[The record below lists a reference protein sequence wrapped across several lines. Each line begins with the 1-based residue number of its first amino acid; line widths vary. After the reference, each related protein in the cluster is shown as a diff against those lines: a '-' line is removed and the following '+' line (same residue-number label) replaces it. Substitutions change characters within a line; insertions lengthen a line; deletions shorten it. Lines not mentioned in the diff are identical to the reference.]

1 MTPSMPPQ
9 PVADMAE
16 DKAPARSRCSLPCS
30 RGNVDTA
37 EVPDLFAAL
46 WQEAPF
52 VRLPDDAPRELCELL
67 QDVEDPRR
75 LYSIHRAARRHG
87 FQLLV
92 DRYIMQLRQG
102 CGSSQCSTAT
112 CFTTRK
118 RLAGK
123 APLRR
128 YSPTSARMLAVYLA
142 SKDNPDESL
151 CPHLR
156 RYKTPSPATNT
167 LIFSS
172 STRKVGSSQ
181 QPACSERRRPPQSPP
196 LSADDAPSVQRLTDA
211 PPQHH
216 HQPSSKHTISEIPV
230 KRDHRS
236 FSAAVFGTVAFKM
249 LEWLTPIG
257 VSTISRGLRHG
268 KPPQQTAR
276 LDGDESC
283 QDPSSSPSAKPL
295 MQALDAAHSEA
306 AHRPCNEDNANA
318 HKHEEDKSIKPGEER
333 IAKQDERPLKHDDE
347 KSLKQQVDKSLRTEA
362 EGPLL
367 ASSQGES
374 QGEEVTPSK
383 ASSMQ
388 IHSAGSL
395 RASPGANTTNRRSSL
410 DSPPP
415 TAGKD
420 DSRLAPK
427 STPRSN
433 LHSDVRPRAARIA
446 PAVLNRSML
455 APPSKPA
462 FFETINYR
470 SPALDQV
477 STDGVPD
484 CKAIEGDADA
494 GASEA
499 SPVTSRTNSPG
510 GKESVTSASE
520 QDLSESYY
528 VLPQT
533 LCRLNVD
540 VIEFI
545 CNTFLQDWTW
555 ETHSLGSLL
564 GQQAFPGP
572 LNMRNKLARQLRP
585 GHAVSKSQ
593 WQAFNHQAL
602 FDVLSNPHALVQ
614 SFTQDGKLFD
624 SLTIWYCMIRLTR
637 VVPSL
642 VFHSLWMAAKSLFVA
657 PSSLKHLRS
666 KTEIPFAE
674 EESALTNFEAG
685 CVMSICFHALV
696 AAAPRVSDSKTIK
709 DMSHLRSQGLILPD
723 DLDFSQEATALCL
736 EYNDVFSN
744 ELALRLAKRLFCAI
758 LTRRCYADMAKSDPR
773 NEGKRVQ
780 RDILRPLLGHINS
793 LKGENIRIL
802 EFGSSERIAHEV
814 RVPILLLDWART
826 ILRQYWNG
834 EAVFTCDGPFYGA
847 LSLMATMHENQSLL
861 MLKEEMFRF
870 DYLSERLNPID
881 MPVDWVQF
889 TSTKQRRH
897 LLDFPF
903 LFNPGILVTYFR
915 SINFAP
921 MCSYY
926 EEASSL
932 RSRMAAI
939 VDPGSLVTNPHHKK
953 VLQDSLKTA
962 SSRYLVLEVRRDFV
976 VQDAWDQLWRRERR
990 ELMRPLKVHLGEDTG
1005 EEGFDSGGVQQEFL
1019 RMAMA
1024 ECLDPK
1030 YGAFTVD
1037 ERTQMTWFVPGSL
1050 VEEWQFQMVG
1060 LLVSLA
1066 VYNGLTL
1073 PVTFPK
1079 ALYCKLLGHG
1089 VTKLVDIG
1097 DGWPE
1102 LTNGLTQL
1110 SEWDEERGG
1119 LIEDVFARTYEF
1131 SVASHGKEVTRQMT
1145 SDERATWPQGL
1156 EGTSTSKSA
1165 ASADEAP
1172 LVTAANRDA
1181 YVHDYVRYLTDVSV
1195 RPQYQAFERGFQT
1208 CLSTKSLSLLT
1219 PSNLQSLVE
1228 GMQEIDVHE
1237 LRKYARYIGWTPSH
1251 RCIRDFWS
1259 VVKRYDHDMKRRLL
1273 EFVTSSDRVPVGGMR
1288 NLQFVV
1294 QRNGEESAGGRLP
1307 TAYTCYGTLLLPEYS
1322 DKEVLRERLGMALQN
1337 AQGFGFA

>member
-1 MTPSMPPQ
+1 
-9 PVADMAE
+9 MAE
-16 DKAPARSRCSLPCS
+16 ENALARSRCSLPCS

-52 VRLPDDAPRELCELL
+52 VRLPDDAPRELCELVE
-67 QDVEDPRR
+67 DVEDPRR

-92 DRYIMQLRQG
+92 DRYIIQLREG
-102 CGSSQCSTAT
+102 CASSQCSTAT
-112 CFTTRK
+112 CFTSRK

-142 SKDNPDESL
+142 SKDNPDQAL

-156 RYKTPSPATNT
+156 RCKTPSPATNT
-167 LIFSS
+167 LIFST
-172 STRKVGSSQ
+172 STRKGSSIQ
-181 QPACSERRRPPQSPP
+181 QAAFSERRRPPQSTDAPP
-196 LSADDAPSVQRLTDA
+196 LPGDEATSVQRLTDA
-211 PPQHH
+211 PAQRHE
-216 HQPSSKHTISEIPV
+216 QSPSKQIISETPT
-230 KRDHRS
+230 KRDDRS

-257 VSTISRGLRHG
+257 VSTISRGLRDG
-268 KPPQQTAR
+268 KPPQQTT
-276 LDGDESC
+276 GVHQDESI
-283 QDPSSSPSAKPL
+283 QQTSTSSPNPL
-295 MQALDAAHSEA
+295 IQSPESAHSEA
-306 AHRPCNEDNANA
+306 AYKPCNEDNENVN
-318 HKHEEDKSIKPGEER
+318 KQESDKSIKPGEER
-333 IAKQDERPLKHDDE
+333 LAKQDERPLKQEDE
-347 KSLKQQVDKSLRTEA
+347 KPLKPEA
-362 EGPLL
+362 ERPPLL
-367 ASSQGES
+367 ASSQC
-374 QGEEVTPSK
+374 EEVTSSK
-383 ASSMQ
+383 TSSMQ
-388 IHSAGSL
+388 IHSTGSL
-395 RASPGANTTNRRSSL
+395 RACSGNTTNRRSSF

-420 DSRLAPK
+420 DGRLAPK
-427 STPRSN
+427 STPRNN

-446 PAVLNRSML
+446 PAVLNRSIL

-470 SPALDQV
+470 SPALDEV
-477 STDGVPD
+477 STNGVPD
-484 CKAIEGDADA
+484 CKTIEGDADA
-494 GASEA
+494 GVSDA

-510 GKESVTSASE
+510 AKESVTSASD

-545 CNTFLQDWTW
+545 CNTFLEDWTW
-555 ETHSLGSLL
+555 ETQNLGSLL

-572 LNMRNKLARQLRP
+572 LNMHNKLGRQLRP
-585 GHAVSKSQ
+585 GHSISKSQ

-602 FDVLSNPHALVQ
+602 FDVLSNPHSLVQ

-624 SLTIWYCMIRLTR
+624 SLTIWYCMLRLTR

-666 KTEIPFAE
+666 KSEVPFAE

-723 DLDFSQEATALCL
+723 DLDFSQEATTLCL

-826 ILRQYWNG
+826 VLRQYWNG
-834 EAVFTCDGPFYGA
+834 EAIFTCDGPFYGA

-889 TSTKQRRH
+889 TSTKQKRH

-926 EEASSL
+926 EEATSL
-932 RSRMAAI
+932 KSRMAAI

-962 SSRYLVLEVRRDFV
+962 SSRYLILEVRRDYV
-976 VQDAWDQLWRRERR
+976 LQDAWDQLWRRERR
-990 ELMRPLKVHLGEDTG
+990 ELMRPLKVHLGEDNG

-1019 RMAMA
+1019 RMTLA

-1037 ERTQMTWFVPGSL
+1037 ERTKMTWFVPGSL

-1060 LLVSLA
+1060 LLISLA
-1066 VYNGLTL
+1066 LYNGLTL

-1079 ALYCKLLGHG
+1079 ALYCKLLGQP
-1089 VTKLVDIG
+1089 VAKLIDIG

-1156 EGTSTSKSA
+1156 DGTPTNNSAAA

-1208 CLSTKSLSLLT
+1208 CLSAKSLSLLT

-1228 GMQEIDVHE
+1228 GMQEIDMHE
-1237 LRKYARYIGWTPSH
+1237 LRKYARYIGWSPSH

-1273 EFVTSSDRVPVGGMR
+1273 EFVTSSDRVPVGGIR

-1322 DKEVLRERLGMALQN
+1322 DREVLRERLGMALQN